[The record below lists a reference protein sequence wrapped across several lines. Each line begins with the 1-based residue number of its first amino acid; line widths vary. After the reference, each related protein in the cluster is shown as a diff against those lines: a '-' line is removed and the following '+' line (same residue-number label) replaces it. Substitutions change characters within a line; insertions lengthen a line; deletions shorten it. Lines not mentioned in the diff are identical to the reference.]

1 MKRRLLAILVCV
13 SMALGMMPAI
23 AYANEDG
30 AESYLALGDSI
41 SSGYGL
47 DDKDTQSFVNIFA
60 KTNGFEADDSLTHEG
75 LTSSDLLNM
84 IANGEAPAK
93 IAEADV
99 ISITIGGN
107 DILEALYGYL
117 ANSYNNAYPDSGLT
131 AADVQTILVGNDLEK
146 KNALIEFAV
155 IAVED
160 FPESNEASLALQ
172 SFSANF
178 SKIITSIK
186 GANPDV
192 RILVSNLYNPYAFIA
207 KQLVGTDYQEMA
219 NAMSAAFDTGASA
232 LGAAIGAGSM
242 TGNYIVA
249 DTYNAFD
256 SATENP
262 CNASVTVVSAAPLV
276 VDFNLDF
283 HPNAYGHALLANAFV
298 YALHPSAS
306 FPDVDPSQWY
316 VDAIDWAV
324 STGILNGYSD
334 TGFMGPNDEL
344 TRAQLAQIF
353 WNAAQ
358 NPVADK
364 SVLGKFSDVDAD
376 AWYADALA
384 WAVSNNLL
392 IGYEGTELMGPDDI
406 LTREQTAVVTMRL
419 AALMGKDI
427 SGRADL
433 SGFLDEDI
441 VCDWGYDAM
450 AWAVDA
456 GVINGVE
463 AQGDVRGLAPH
474 APCLRAEMATILMNF
489 SKIG

>member
-13 SMALGMMPAI
+13 AMTLGMMPAV
-23 AYANEDG
+23 ATADEGD
-30 AESYLALGDSI
+30 AKSYLALGDSI

-47 DDKDTQSFVNIFA
+47 DDKDTQSFVNVFA
-60 KTNGFEADDSLTHEG
+60 AMNGFEADDSLTREG
-75 LTSSDLLNM
+75 LTSSDLLLM
-84 IANGEAPAK
+84 VTSEEASPK

-99 ISITIGGN
+99 ISVAIGGN
-107 DILEALYGYL
+107 DILAALYGYL
-117 ANSYNNAYPDSGLT
+117 ASTYNTVYPEPHLT
-131 AADVQTILVGNDLEK
+131 AADVRAILAGDDLEK
-146 KNALIEFAV
+146 KNELIAFAA

-160 FPESNEASLALQ
+160 FPESEEAALALE
-172 SFSANF
+172 SFSKNL
-178 SKIITSIK
+178 SGIIASIK
-186 GANPDV
+186 NINPDV
-192 RILVSNLYNPYAFIA
+192 KILVSNLYNPYAFIA
-207 KQLVGTDYQEMA
+207 KQLAGTDYQEMA

-249 DTYNAFD
+249 DTYNALD
-256 SATENP
+256 VATENP
-262 CNASVTVVSAAPLV
+262 CNASVTVISAAPLV

-283 HPNAYGHALLANAFV
+283 HPNAYGHALFANAFT

-306 FPDVDPSQWY
+306 YPDVDPSKWY
-316 VDAIDWAV
+316 IDAIDWAV
-324 STGILNGYSD
+324 STGILGGYGD
-334 TGFMGPNDEL
+334 TGFMGPEEDL

-358 NPVADK
+358 KPAADK
-364 SVLGKFSDVDAD
+364 SVLAQFSDVDPD

-384 WAVSNNLL
+384 WAVSNGLL
-392 IGYEGTELMGPDDI
+392 LGYEGTDLMGPNDI

-419 AALMGKDI
+419 AVSMDKDV

-441 VCDWGYDAM
+441 LCDWAYEAM
-450 AWAVDA
+450 SWAVDA
-456 GVINGVE
+456 GVINGLE
-463 AQGDVRGLAPH
+463 TQGDARGLAPH
-474 APCLRAEMATILMNF
+474 AACQRAQIAAILMNF